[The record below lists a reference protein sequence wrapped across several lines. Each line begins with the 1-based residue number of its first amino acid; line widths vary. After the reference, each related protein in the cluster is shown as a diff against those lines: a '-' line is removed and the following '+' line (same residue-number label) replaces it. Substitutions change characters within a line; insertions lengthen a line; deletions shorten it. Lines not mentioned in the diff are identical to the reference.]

1 MAGIAAEQAPQP
13 RPSALRGRESEFD
26 ALIVALHYPPTNAVQ
41 QSSGFTE
48 LIDEYKANVCV
59 YGHLHGDD
67 IKTALTGLLRNTDYY
82 LVSADAA
89 DFAPAEIRIQA
100 LDREPA

>member
-1 MAGIAAEQAPQP
+1 
-13 RPSALRGRESEFD
+13 
-26 ALIVALHYPPTNAVQ
+26 LIVALHYPPTNAVK

-48 LIDEYKANVCV
+48 LIEEYKANVCV

-67 IKTALTGLLRNTDYY
+67 IKTALTGLLHRTDYY

-89 DFAPAEIRIQA
+89 DFAPAEIKIQG
-100 LDREPA
+100 LDRERA